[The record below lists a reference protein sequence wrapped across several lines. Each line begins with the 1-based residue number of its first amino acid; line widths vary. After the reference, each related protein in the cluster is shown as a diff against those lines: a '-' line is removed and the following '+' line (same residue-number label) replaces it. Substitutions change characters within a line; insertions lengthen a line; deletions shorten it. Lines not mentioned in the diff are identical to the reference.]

1 MNDFDSLL
9 DQYLNTPDW
18 GRPQTEEDEDEVNQL

>member
-1 MNDFDSLL
+1 MNDFASSL

-18 GRPQTEEDEDEVNQL
+18 GRPQTEEDEDE